1 MVWLANARKYL
12 TTHSR
17 FFKPCC
23 TVIKQYQNLFSTA
36 SNRFEKSKAR
46 TVGKILRKL
55 YAIGNRKSFDKL
67 QISWK
72 KLFAFFFVTVV
83 LKT

>member
-1 MVWLANARKYL
+1 M
-12 TTHSR
+12 
-17 FFKPCC
+17 
-23 TVIKQYQNLFSTA
+23 KQYQNLFSTA

-83 LKT
+83 LKHEAMIPSIIFYCFLIVLMSCNFHR